1 MTTNISVPPASDPT
15 VASPILKGRVVRT
28 QSGFFFVEV
37 DTRIIRCQISGKL
50 KLEAQKAVSKAEAQR
65 ADIVALND
73 YVTLELNEDETGTII
88 AVEERE
94 RVLSRT
100 APGAS
105 VGTAHE
111 EQQIIL
117 ANTDQVVFV
126 LAASNPTPNPRS
138 LDRLLVMAEKAEIP
152 SITICINKIDLAN
165 RDEVAA
171 TFKLYEQIGYTVLYL
186 SAKEGLSMDVLRQQ
200 LFATPNTVSVLVGP
214 SGVGKSSLLNA
225 LKSDLKL
232 EIGEVSEATTKG
244 KHTTRFS
251 QLIRFPAG
259 SYIADT
265 PGIRSVAPWDIEPEE
280 LDNYFIEMRP
290 FIEACKFADCSHRH
304 EPGCA
309 IRKAVKQG
317 DVPASRYDSYLRLR
331 EELEDQYIN

>member
-1 MTTNISVPPASDPT
+1 MTNDTPLSAAYEPT
-15 VASPILKGRVVRT
+15 VASKLLSGRVIRT

-37 DTRIIRCQISGKL
+37 DHRIIRCQISGKL

-73 YVTLELNEDETGTII
+73 IVTFELNENETGTIVG
-88 AVEERE
+88 VEERQ

-126 LAASNPTPNPRS
+126 LAAKNPTPNPRS

-152 SITICINKIDLAN
+152 SIVICINKIDIA
-165 RDEVAA
+165 DSSEIKAIFDV
-171 TFKLYEQIGYTVLYL
+171 YEQIGYRVIYL
-186 SAKEGLSMDVLRQQ
+186 SAERGDNIEQLRQQ
-200 LFATPNTVSVLVGP
+200 LFHQTDTVSVLVGP

-225 LKSDLKL
+225 LKSGLQLD
-232 EIGEVSEATTKG
+232 IGAVSQTTTKG

-251 QLIRFPAG
+251 QLIKFPEG

-265 PGIRSVAPWDIEPEE
+265 PGIRSVAPWDIEPDE
-280 LDNYFIEMRP
+280 LDNYFREMRP
-290 FIEACKFADCSHRH
+290 FSENCKFADCSHRH

-309 IRKAVKQG
+309 VLAAVGAGQI
-317 DVPASRYDSYLRLR
+317 PANRYDSYLRLR